1 MSKQDYY
8 TTLGVDRGVDE
19 KALKSAYRKLAM
31 QYHPDKNP
39 GDDAAEAKFKQINEA
54 YAVLSDGQKRAAY
67 DRFGHDG
74 VDGMAAGGGPG
85 GGGQQGYGDFED
97 LVRSA
102 FGSNFDDIFG
112 DFFGRSR
119 GGGGGQTGGGRG
131 SDLRYDLEISLE
143 DAFAGKDV
151 EIKVPS
157 AETCGH
163 CGGNG
168 AEPGTDIETC
178 PTCGGAGR
186 IRTQQGFFAMERTCP
201 RCGGQGQYVKI
212 PCRECDGVGRV
223 RTERTLSVKI
233 PAGVEDGMRIR
244 LAGEGDAGPRG
255 GGRGDL
261 YIFISVRP
269 HDIFE
274 RDGADLYCRA
284 PVTMASAALGGEVEL
299 PTIEG
304 GRVKV
309 RIPEGAQTGRQVR
322 LRGKGVTKL
331 RTPARGDMYVELF
344 VETPTRL
351 TDKQR
356 ELLESFAELSGEEC
370 HPEHKNFFDRAK
382 RFWDNISGQDAPSN

>member
-8 TTLGVDRGVDE
+8 ATLGVDRGADA

-39 GDDAAEAKFKQINEA
+39 GDTAAEARFKQINEA

-67 DRFGHDG
+67 DQYGHAG
-74 VDGMAAGGGPG
+74 VDGMAG
-85 GGGQQGYGDFED
+85 GGGGGGAGAGQYGDFED

-102 FGSNFDDIFG
+102 FGSNFDDVFG

-119 GGGGGQTGGGRG
+119 GGSGGPSGSSRG
-131 SDLRYDLEISLE
+131 SDLRYDLEISLD
-143 DAFAGKDV
+143 DAFAGKAV

-157 AETCGH
+157 AEVCDH

-168 AEPGTDIETC
+168 AEPGTEIETC
-178 PTCGGAGR
+178 PTCNGTGR

-201 RCGGQGQYVKI
+201 RCGGQGRYVKI
-212 PCRECDGVGRV
+212 PCRKCDGVGRV

-233 PAGVEDGMRIR
+233 PPGVEDGMRIR
-244 LAGEGDAGPRG
+244 LAGEGDAGAHG

-261 YIFISVRP
+261 YIFVSVRQ
-269 HDIFE
+269 HDLFE
-274 RDGADLYCRA
+274 RDGSNLYCRA
-284 PVTMASAALGGEVEL
+284 PVTMTSAALGGELEL

-304 GRVKV
+304 GRVRV

-322 LRGKGVTKL
+322 LRGKGMVGL
-331 RTPARGDMYVELF
+331 RTPARGDMFVELF
-344 VETPTRL
+344 VETPTKL
-351 TDKQR
+351 TEKQR
-356 ELLESFAELSGEEC
+356 ELLEAFAEESGEDC
-370 HPEHKNFFDRAK
+370 HPDHKNFFDRAK
-382 RFWDNISGQDAPSN
+382 RFWDDISGGDAATG